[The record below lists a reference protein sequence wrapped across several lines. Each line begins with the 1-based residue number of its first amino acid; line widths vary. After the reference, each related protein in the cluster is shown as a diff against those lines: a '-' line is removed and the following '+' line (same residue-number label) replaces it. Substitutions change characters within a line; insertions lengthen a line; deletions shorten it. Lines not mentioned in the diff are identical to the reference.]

1 MNPVARLLEKGQSIW
16 YDNIQRSLLLNG
28 EMEGMVARGEIRGVT
43 SNPTIFMN
51 AIAKTSEYDES
62 LRALGAAALSP
73 EEVFFRLAIE
83 DIQAAADLFLPLY
96 TSTGG
101 ADGYV
106 SLEVSPFLAD
116 KSAETLAQARELW
129 QRVNRPNLM
138 IKIPAT
144 PAGLPAIRAALAAGI
159 NVNVT
164 LIFSLERYNEVM
176 EAYLGG
182 LEERAAAGLPLD
194 KIASVA
200 SFFISRVDS
209 HIDPRLQASGAPDA
223 QALAGKAAIAN
234 ARLAYARFSETFSS
248 ERFTRLKAQ
257 GARVQRPLWASTS
270 TKNPAY
276 RDVLYVEEL
285 IGPDTVN
292 SVPPQTLAAFLDHGR
307 VRESITENLDE
318 ARALFARLEE
328 LGIFMPQVTAQL
340 EEEGVKAFADAFS
353 LLLEVVEKRRG
364 V

>member
-1 MNPVARLLEKGQSIW
+1 
-16 YDNIQRSLLLNG
+16 
-28 EMEGMVARGEIRGVT
+28 
-43 SNPTIFMN
+43 
-51 AIAKTSEYDES
+51 
-62 LRALGAAALSP
+62 
-73 EEVFFRLAIE
+73 
-83 DIQAAADLFLPLY
+83 
-96 TSTGG
+96 
-101 ADGYV
+101 
-106 SLEVSPFLAD
+106 
-116 KSAETLAQARELW
+116 
-129 QRVNRPNLM
+129 
-138 IKIPAT
+138 
-144 PAGLPAIRAALAAGI
+144 
-159 NVNVT
+159 VNVT

-292 SVPPQTLAAFLDHGR
+292 TVPPQTLAAFLDHGR

>member
-83 DIQAAADLFLPLY
+83 YIQAAADLFLPLY

-292 SVPPQTLAAFLDHGR
+292 TVPPQTLAAFLDHGR